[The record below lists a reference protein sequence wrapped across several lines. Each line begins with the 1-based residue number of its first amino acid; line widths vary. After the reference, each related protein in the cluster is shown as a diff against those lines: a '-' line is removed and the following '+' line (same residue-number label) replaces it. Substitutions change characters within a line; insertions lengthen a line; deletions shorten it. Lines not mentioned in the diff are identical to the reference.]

1 VLFSVLLWFFSHV
14 PGRDIEGSIL
24 GMIGQAI
31 EPIGRP
37 VGLDWKMI
45 VALLAGVAAKENSIA
60 ALGVLYGVGE
70 EGIRG
75 ILPAVMSHAS
85 ALSFLV
91 ILMLF
96 VPCVATL
103 VVMKQEMGG
112 WRWFLSSFVF
122 MIFLSYLSG
131 MVVYQLA
138 LVAGI

>member
-1 VLFSVLLWFFSHV
+1 
-14 PGRDIEGSIL
+14 
-24 GMIGQAI
+24 
-31 EPIGRP
+31 
-37 VGLDWKMI
+37 MI
-45 VALLAGVAAKENSIA
+45 VALLASVTAKENSIA

-75 ILPAVMSHAS
+75 ILPTVMSHAS

-112 WRWFLSSFVF
+112 WRWFLSSFLF
-122 MIFLSYLSG
+122 MLVLSYVSG
-131 MVVYQLA
+131 MAVYQFA
-138 LVAGI
+138 LMVGL